1 MKIQSPT
8 VLINIHDNHEN
19 SLSVSITDGSDSIYD
34 TIIGCQ
40 ANLDEVHL
48 DERME
53 HLQIEVLYYVAMEL
67 EAERAKNKKLLSQIS
82 NYQLNA

>member
-1 MKIQSPT
+1 MKIQNPV
-8 VLINIHDNHEN
+8 VLINIHDNYEN
-19 SLSVSITDGSDSIYD
+19 SLSVSITDGSDNIYD

-40 ANLDEVHL
+40 ANLDEVPP
-48 DERME
+48 DDRMD
-53 HLQIEVLYYVAMEL
+53 HLQLEVLYYVAMEL

>member
-1 MKIQSPT
+1 MKIENPV
-8 VLINIHDNHEN
+8 VLINIHDNYEN
-19 SLSVSITDGSDSIYD
+19 SLSVSITDGSDNIYD

-40 ANLDEVHL
+40 ANLDEVHP
-48 DERME
+48 DDRMD
-53 HLQIEVLYYVAMEL
+53 HLQLEVLYYVAMEL